1 MTTLRTMLVGAL
13 MVAGLV
19 APAEARPDRAGPQ
32 VAQKGPGNGGKRD
45 KVKQRI
51 RIMRAM
57 VLTEQLDL
65 DEASAAKLFP
75 VLDKYD
81 EVLAKLLAE
90 RGALRDKLATARA
103 AHKAADITAALDLL
117 VANQRA
123 RWTAEEQRF
132 ADLRA
137 VLTPEQAATLLDLLP
152 EVDRKI
158 LRGLRGARLDAP
170 DPDDA
175 APRVRRRGRGGA
187 GAGAGGELGGNPF
200 DTRK

>member
-1 MTTLRTMLVGAL
+1 MTTLRTMLVGVL
-13 MVAGLV
+13 VVAGLV
-19 APAEARPDRAGPQ
+19 APAEARPDRGGPQ

-65 DEASAAKLFP
+65 DEATAGKLFP

-90 RGALRDKLATARA
+90 RAALRDKLATART
-103 AHKAADITAALDLL
+103 AHKAADITAALDQL

-170 DPDDA
+170 DEA
-175 APRVRRRGRGGA
+175 APRGRRRGRGG
-187 GAGAGGELGGNPF
+187 GGAGGELGGNPF

>member
-1 MTTLRTMLVGAL
+1 MTTLRTMLLGAL
-13 MVAGLV
+13 VVAGLV
-19 APAEARPDRAGPQ
+19 APAEARPDRGGPQ

-65 DEASAAKLFP
+65 DEATAGKLFP

-90 RGALRDKLATARA
+90 RAALRDRLATARTA
-103 AHKAADITAALDLL
+103 RKATDITAALDLL

-158 LRGLRGARLDAP
+158 LRGLRGARADA
-170 DPDDA
+170 PDDA
-175 APRVRRRGRGGA
+175 APRGRRRGRGGA
-187 GAGAGGELGGNPF
+187 GAGELGGNPF